1 MTQQVLKCC
10 EQFRMLLDGHDSHD
24 NPLPAPPPRLSSLM
38 PLLCLF
44 LCFEGK
50 SDAVHLSL
58 KHDNVTKQQ
67 FKRTLIVVVIVLQ
80 AASVPC
86 T

>member
-1 MTQQVLKCC
+1 MTAMTIPYQ
-10 EQFRMLLDGHDSHD
+10 R
-24 NPLPAPPPRLSSLM
+24 PPPPPRLSSLM